1 MLKEIREIYVA
12 LARAAETGDALKLGL
27 TVGQILPKLEEMS
40 KRATGTVADAEIP
53 FWTNKEEYEKLMSFR
68 DYLGQFVFENKECK

>member
-40 KRATGTVADAEIP
+40 SRTTNTVADAETP
-53 FWTNKEEYEKLMSFR
+53 FWITKAEHERSLSLRN
-68 DYLGQFVFENKECK
+68 YLNQFAFDNKECK